1 MSNYVFGTSLSYN
14 DYLQAKNFES
24 ALRGEISSQTRS
36 IVASNEELL
45 REHIAISEAV
55 SSGFEQ
61 VSYDLQKISQGIAD
75 LDSTFRWGFSE
86 LLIAVGRVNDTLAE
100 LVKTLKTPAQTW
112 ACEQFDIARDAYRQE
127 LHQEALEY
135 LDRAI
140 NGYAGNTGYKL
151 EYRFHYLL
159 GAIRMGKFSNPCPEV
174 VDLAQAERA
183 FLVAAK
189 YGLRDHPKE
198 AARAYLAAGWAAYC
212 QGSMQNARQ
221 STEQAILLDRE
232 LAEAH
237 FQLAKIQMHVD
248 DPASALPALRRAI
261 ELDRGYSIKAAA
273 DGDFKRH
280 EAKVY
285 ELIDILR
292 REAKEKAKAALDATR
307 QLTIETEQQEVQGF
321 PLTKYVEIAPAKRA
335 LDDASWATKR
345 DTYFGHLDALSLCGQ
360 ASLALRKAVADYATR
375 AGAEAKQGIYQ
386 LDARISETRRQF
398 WPEGWIILA
407 FYGPIL
413 FFIIGCVHCGSVYQA
428 NNRQE
433 AIRKEAVN
441 RAFDELRR
449 KGYDP
454 NNITMQKARELGFR
468 MEDLPPADTGS
479 TALGTWFAW
488 FFWGSVLSIGGAALG
503 SRLKKEA
510 SISALENEK
519 SRLQQRDAEIQQIRA
534 P

>member
-1 MSNYVFGTSLSYN
+1 MSNYVFGTSLSYS
-14 DYLQAKNFES
+14 DYLQAKSFES
-24 ALRGEISSQTRS
+24 ALRSEISSQTRS
-36 IVASNEELL
+36 IIASNEELL

-55 SSGFEQ
+55 CNGFEQ
-61 VSYDLQKISQGIAD
+61 VSFDLQTVSQGITD
-75 LDSTFRWGFSE
+75 LDATFRWGFSE
-86 LLIAVGRVNDTLAE
+86 LLIAVGRVNDALTE

-140 NGYAGNTGYKL
+140 NGYGGNTGYKL

-159 GAIRMGKFSNPCPEV
+159 GTIRMGKFSNTCPEV
-174 VDLAQAERA
+174 VDLSEAERA
-183 FLVAAK
+183 FLVAAR
-189 YGLRDHPKE
+189 YGLRDHPRE
-198 AARAYLAAGWAAYC
+198 AAPAYLAAGWTAYC
-212 QGSMQNARQ
+212 QGNMQNAMQ
-221 STEQAILLDRE
+221 STEQAILADHK

-237 FQLAKIQMHVD
+237 FQLAKIRMHID
-248 DPASALPALRRAI
+248 DPASSLLALRRAI

-273 DGDFKRH
+273 DDDFKRY

-285 ELIDILR
+285 ALIDILR
-292 REAKEKAKAALDATR
+292 HEAKEKAKAALAATQ
-307 QLTIETEQQEVQGF
+307 QLAIETERQEVPGF
-321 PLTKYVEIAPAKRA
+321 PLTKYVEVAPAKNA
-335 LDDASWATKR
+335 LYQALGAAQL
-345 DTYFGHLDALSLCGQ
+345 DTYFGHLDALLLCEQ
-360 ASLALRKAVADYATR
+360 ASLIFSKAVADYVAR
-375 AGAEAKQGIYQ
+375 AGAEAKQEIYQ
-386 LDARISETRRQF
+386 IDARISETRRQS
-398 WPEGWIILA
+398 WHDKWIALA

-413 FFIIGCVHCGSVYQA
+413 FFVIGCIQCGSVYQA

-454 NNITMQKARELGFR
+454 NGITIQKARELGLR

-479 TALGTWFAW
+479 SAPGTWFTW

-503 SRLKKEA
+503 AQLKKTA
-510 SISALENEK
+510 SISALENERL
-519 SRLQQRDAEIQQIRA
+519 RLQQRDAEIQQVRT